1 MKYSKFIYS
10 SLLCVSAALA
20 FSSCDND
27 DIILGQAPGGS
38 IETSE
43 SNVVFASDALGQ
55 QEGMEFTFSGIGQF
69 NIYAGTSK
77 SIQGDCSVTFVYDE
91 SALETYNSAH
101 GTNYAAVPASAV
113 SLSNNGV
120 ASFSSGALKSEAVT
134 VTVAPGGALQPDV
147 VYALPLSYTVSNGE
161 VAGGDNTVVVLVRD
175 FAAYPGA
182 DKTYEGQPGM
192 KLMAV
197 FEVNDRNPLNAMGFT
212 LSDSGKQLFDQVVLF
227 SSNINYNAT
236 TGSVYLNHNENVQAL
251 LDNAD
256 KYIRPLQ
263 ERGIKVILGILG
275 NHDMAGISTL
285 SVDASRQF
293 AQDVKQTI
301 EAYGLDGVFLDDE
314 YTDYSAAA
322 SSGNPLFKER
332 SVEAAS
338 RMGFDMKQAMPDKL
352 VISYKYEDLY
362 SAVEIDGHQPGE
374 FFDYVVNDYWDTRN
388 PVETYPGLRQ
398 DQAGTGSWNCSEW
411 SQCIPANGSWTQRFS
426 LEGMRQDGYGVMMIF
441 NFRNDPGYWMTPYI
455 VNDLGK
461 TAQAFYGEDL
471 QYDGIY
477 YDKDY

>member
-1 MKYSKFIYS
+1 MKYTKFIFS

-20 FSSCDND
+20 FTSCDKD
-27 DIILGQAPGGS
+27 EIVVGTAGS
-38 IETSE
+38 DNIGTSDA
-43 SNVVFASDALGQ
+43 NVVYASDALGK
-55 QEGMEFTFSGIGQF
+55 QEGVEFTFSGIGQF

-77 SIQGDCSVTFVYDE
+77 SIQGDCSVTFTYDAA
-91 SALETYNSAH
+91 ALEAYNEAN
-101 GTNYAAVPASAV
+101 GTRYEAVPATSV

-120 ASFSSGALKSEAVT
+120 ATFASGALKSSAVT
-134 VTVAPGGALQPDV
+134 VSVAPGGTLEPDV
-147 VYALPLSYTVSNGE
+147 VYAVPLSFTVNNGK
-161 VAGGDNTVVVLVRD
+161 VAGDNTMVLLVRD

-182 DKTYEGQPGM
+182 DKTFNGQPGM
-192 KLMAV
+192 KMMAV
-197 FEVNDRNPLNAMGFT
+197 FEVNDRNPLTAMGFT
-212 LSDSGKQLFDQVVLF
+212 LENSGKQVFDQVVLF

-236 TGSVYLNHNENVQAL
+236 TGTVYLNHNENVQAI
-251 LDNAD
+251 LDNVD
-256 KYIRPLQ
+256 KYVRPLQ

-285 SVDASRQF
+285 TPAASRQF

-314 YTDYSAAA
+314 YTNYNDAA
-322 SSGNPLFKER
+322 STTNPLFQAR

-338 RMGFDMKQAMPDKL
+338 RMGYDMKQAMPDKL

-362 SAVEIDGHQPGE
+362 SAVEIDGKKPGE

-398 DQAGTGSWNCSEW
+398 NQAGTGSWNCSDW
-411 SQCIPANGSWTQRFS
+411 SQCIPANGAWTQRFS
-426 LEGMRQDGYGVMMIF
+426 LEGMRQDGYGIMMIF
-441 NFRNDPGYWMTPYI
+441 NFRVDPDYWMTRYI
-455 VNDLGK
+455 LNDLNK
-461 TAQAFYGEDL
+461 ATQAFYGENL

-477 YDKDY
+477 YGKDY